1 MTESY
6 NVIDVSFDG
15 YADATNKDTVEDI
28 GATAA
33 TISSSSVTISAMAEI
48 DTSAM
53 NRAKTTLPAIVIG
66 FASTI
71 VFCGLF
77 FIVSEFRERREF
89 KKMMMKEA
97 AVSSTMMIELSSDT
111 NASNDGVVSTRC
123 DHSQSSRPFQL
134 VEWDGKQFRVVS
146 VESDSSSPCTNESYG
161 SRLGFHQT
169 SYYNDNESKI
179 SGNNSQKHV
188 AGATAADRI
197 YDSSIDQSSLYYDV
211 HKEYHHPT
219 DNNVA
224 GENIDDNKQEYND
237 VAPIHRHG
245 RRTGDYFFNHQIITN
260 YDDDE
265 SLSAI
270 SSLTTSLR
278 LRNISDNVT
287 ELSDGCRV
295 SDEVPIENF
304 INLSHIPATKV
315 VPSSSS
321 SLSRLE
327 ELQQQI
333 GCPAAFSDKQ
343 KQVVSSDTGSNQEII
358 DLKKSYSNEQEYAKE
373 ATKEQ
378 VSIDHNEDRK
388 VFTLSL
394 FDGGTVAI
402 PEVMPDD
409 FEEGEDQIDVA
420 DHCTK
425 INHCELNNS
434 NCLISE
440 EENELILPCTI
451 GMDNTHSENN
461 DKVNSKSNN
470 SDDDD
475 GDNGDD
481 DGNECS
487 SIVSATGVAYLFSE
501 PIPKIGV
508 EGNLVC
514 AEENKEDVK
523 YEIELENQDEEEED
537 DQQHHQSQQDVKY
550 VSTSTDKEE
559 EEERE
564 DFDALTS
571 TYEGNLVCA
580 EENKEDVKYEIE
592 LENQDEEE
600 EDDQQ
605 HHQSQQDVKYVSTST
620 DKEEEEEREDFDAL
634 TSTYCDAS
642 RDTEFGLASSAD
654 PTTITVSSEID
665 DDADSEIARRQD
677 SSSFDKNADISSDNH
692 VDGDDDGD
700 GADVNTDTMI
710 HESSTDSESSY
721 CYDVSVKSISS
732 TTTATRAITSLST
745 IQTNE

>member
-1 MTESY
+1 MSPTITSGSDFLFNDRSLTESY

-537 DQQHHQSQQDVKY
+537 DQQHHHSQEDVKY
-550 VSTSTDKEE
+550 V
-559 EEERE
+559 
-564 DFDALTS
+564 
-571 TYEGNLVCA
+571 G
-580 EENKEDVKYEIE
+580 
-592 LENQDEEE
+592 
-600 EDDQQ
+600 
-605 HHQSQQDVKYVSTST
+605 TST

>member
-1 MTESY
+1 
-6 NVIDVSFDG
+6 
-15 YADATNKDTVEDI
+15 
-28 GATAA
+28 
-33 TISSSSVTISAMAEI
+33 
-48 DTSAM
+48 
-53 NRAKTTLPAIVIG
+53 
-66 FASTI
+66 
-71 VFCGLF
+71 
-77 FIVSEFRERREF
+77 
-89 KKMMMKEA
+89 
-97 AVSSTMMIELSSDT
+97 
-111 NASNDGVVSTRC
+111 
-123 DHSQSSRPFQL
+123 
-134 VEWDGKQFRVVS
+134 
-146 VESDSSSPCTNESYG
+146 
-161 SRLGFHQT
+161 
-169 SYYNDNESKI
+169 
-179 SGNNSQKHV
+179 
-188 AGATAADRI
+188 
-197 YDSSIDQSSLYYDV
+197 
-211 HKEYHHPT
+211 
-219 DNNVA
+219 
-224 GENIDDNKQEYND
+224 
-237 VAPIHRHG
+237 
-245 RRTGDYFFNHQIITN
+245 
-260 YDDDE
+260 
-265 SLSAI
+265 
-270 SSLTTSLR
+270 
-278 LRNISDNVT
+278 
-287 ELSDGCRV
+287 
-295 SDEVPIENF
+295 
-304 INLSHIPATKV
+304 
-315 VPSSSS
+315 
-321 SLSRLE
+321 
-327 ELQQQI
+327 
-333 GCPAAFSDKQ
+333 
-343 KQVVSSDTGSNQEII
+343 
-358 DLKKSYSNEQEYAKE
+358 
-373 ATKEQ
+373 
-378 VSIDHNEDRK
+378 
-388 VFTLSL
+388 
-394 FDGGTVAI
+394 
-402 PEVMPDD
+402 MPDD

-475 GDNGDD
+475 GDNGND

-523 YEIELENQDEEEED
+523 YEIELENQEEEEED
-537 DQQHHQSQQDVKY
+537 
-550 VSTSTDKEE
+550 
-559 EEERE
+559 
-564 DFDALTS
+564 
-571 TYEGNLVCA
+571 N
-580 EENKEDVKYEIE
+580 
-592 LENQDEEE
+592 
-600 EDDQQ
+600 QQ

-692 VDGDDDGD
+692 VDDDGD